1 MTLGAVV
8 LCGGQSRRMGQPK
21 VWLPFGPERMLQRVV
36 RLVREAAGPVVV
48 VAAPGQEC
56 PPLPDSV
63 TLVRDPVS
71 NRGPL
76 QGLAAGLAALPEAVE
91 LAFASATDVPFLR
104 PAWIARLHAL
114 IDDHDLAIPFV
125 EGYHHPLA
133 ALYRHAT
140 VLPAIEALLRGD
152 RLRLVFLMEA
162 VRTRVVKA
170 EELRAADPDLWTL
183 RNLNTHEDYLQ
194 ALGEAGFGPVR

>member
-21 VWLPFGPERMLQRVV
+21 AWLPFGPERMLQRVV
-36 RLVREAAGPVVV
+36 RLVSEAVGPVVV

-76 QGLAAGLAALPEAVE
+76 QGLAAGLAALPDAAD
-91 LAFASATDVPFLR
+91 LAFASATDVPFLL
-104 PAWIARLHAL
+104 PAWIDRLHEL
-114 IDDHDLAIPFV
+114 IEDHDLALPFGD
-125 EGYHHPLA
+125 GYHHPLA
-133 ALYRHAT
+133 ALYRRAT
-140 VLPAIEALLRGD
+140 VLPAIEALLRDD
-152 RLRLVFLMEA
+152 RLRPVFLREA

-170 EELRAADPDLWTL
+170 EELRAADPDLRTL
-183 RNLNTHEDYLQ
+183 RNLNTPEEYLQ
-194 ALGEAGFGPVR
+194 ALRDAGFGPVR